1 MSTFHIKAY
10 HPSDKN
16 QLLSVWEKSVLA
28 THHFLSQEDFVFI
41 KSLLQEMDF
50 EMLNVYCLLHQQK
63 VVGFIGIDEKKIEML
78 FLDPDYMG
86 QGLGRQLMEFALT
99 DHGATFVDVNEQN
112 PNAVAFYQKFGFT
125 TFERTEK
132 DDLGKDYPLLRMK
145 LRTI

>member
-16 QLLSVWEKSVLA
+16 QLLAVWEKSVLA

-63 VVGFIGIDEKKIEML
+63 VIGFIGIDEKKIEML
-78 FLDPDYMG
+78 FLDPYYIG
-86 QGLGRQLMEFALT
+86 KGLGKQLMEFALT

-145 LRTI
+145 LMAI

>member
-1 MSTFHIKAY
+1 MSTLLIEKY

-16 QLLSVWEKSVLA
+16 QLLTVWEKSVLA

-41 KSLLQEMDF
+41 KSLLQGMDF
-50 EMLNVYCLLHQQK
+50 EMLNVYCLLDQRK
-63 VVGFIGIDEKKIEML
+63 VVGFIGIDDKKIEML
-78 FLDPDYMG
+78 FLDPDYIG
-86 QGLGRQLMEFALT
+86 KGLGKQLMEFALSE
-99 DHGATFVDVNEQN
+99 HGATFVDVNEQN

-145 LRTI
+145 LMTV

>member
-16 QLLSVWEKSVLA
+16 QLLAVWEKSVLA
-28 THHFLSQEDFVFI
+28 THHFLSQEDFMFI

-78 FLDPDYMG
+78 FLYPDYMG

-99 DHGATFVDVNEQN
+99 AHGATFVDVNEQN

>member
-78 FLDPDYMG
+78 FLDPDYIG
-86 QGLGRQLMEFALT
+86 KGLGKQLMDFALSH
-99 DHGATFVDVNEQN
+99 HGATLVDVNEQN

-125 TFERTEK
+125 AFERTEK

-145 LRTI
+145 LMAV